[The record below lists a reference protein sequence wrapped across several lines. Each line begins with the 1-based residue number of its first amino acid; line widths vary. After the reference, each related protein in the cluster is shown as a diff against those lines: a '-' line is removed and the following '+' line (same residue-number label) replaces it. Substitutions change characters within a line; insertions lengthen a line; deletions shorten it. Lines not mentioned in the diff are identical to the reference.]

1 MKAVLV
7 IDVEERD
14 IGRKVNYISV
24 QGGGMSYIVGSMGND
39 VRLRPLPKIKTR
51 EEEIAKDPFIDDL
64 FYDEFILGYNTC
76 LNEIAGGTE

>member
-1 MKAVLV
+1 MEAVV
-7 IDVEERD
+7 VVNVPEDMIGKIAIVEVTYHGEDVYFR
-14 IGRKVNYISV
+14 GVV
-24 QGGGMSYIVGSMGND
+24 
-39 VRLRPLPKIKTR
+39 RPLPKIKTR